1 MHDARSRIEGSQHGP
16 GTAQIGSL
24 DTREKIVPVL
34 GRTPS
39 IRRVV
44 VGYFD
49 PLTPAH
55 VERLNELASGPRSLA
70 VLVTDPAEPLL
81 KREARVELVA
91 ALAVVGEVAGVS
103 PEDVGKALEQLQSV
117 EVIREEIHDAERQK
131 QLIRHIHAKQALA
144 SSSASK

>member
-1 MHDARSRIEGSQHGP
+1 
-16 GTAQIGSL
+16 L

-34 GRTPS
+34 GPAAS

-55 VERLNELASGPRSLA
+55 VERLAELASGPRSLA

-81 KREARVELVA
+81 KRDARVELVA
-91 ALAVVGEVAGVS
+91 ALAVVGQVTGLEPGQV
-103 PEDVGKALEQLQSV
+103 DQALAAFQGL
-117 EVIREEIHDAERQK
+117 EVIREEAADAERQR
-131 QLIRHIHAKQALA
+131 QLILHIHSKQALA
-144 SSSASK
+144 TKSANK